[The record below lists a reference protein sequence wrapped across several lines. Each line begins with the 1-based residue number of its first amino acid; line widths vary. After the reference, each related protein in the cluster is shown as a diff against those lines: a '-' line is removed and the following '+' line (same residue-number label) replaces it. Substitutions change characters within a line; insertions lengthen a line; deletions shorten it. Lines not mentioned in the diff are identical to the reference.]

1 MNNKRANSFFRFQTI
16 AYAILAAW
24 LLTACDSGG
33 GGSSS
38 SDTDDGNGC
47 QAGYCNS
54 NGLCCPSNMRYE
66 CQGNCYASSADANAA
81 NPGQCNNFRTEC

>member
-1 MNNKRANSFFRFQTI
+1 MYGKRVNPISKIFRSI

-33 GGSSS
+33 GGGT